1 MGLKFGRD
9 IANSLRRRVPRRGD
23 KWHLDEVVL
32 SIGGKHH
39 YLWRAVDKDDSVL
52 NVLVQSW
59 RDTKAA
65 KWLLRKLLKKQGVG
79 PRGMMTDKLKSYAG
93 AKRETMPDV
102 EHRQHKGLN
111 NRAENSPSDDETTRR
126 NLGRSRRCSTRCVIL
141 ACPAVHISPPYAHTG
156 PNKLMAPPG
165 LAQPGILPT
174 CLAVT
179 ASP

>member
-1 MGLKFGRD
+1 MGLKFGPD

-23 KWHLDEVVL
+23 KWHLEDVVL

-39 YLWRAVDKDDSVL
+39 YLWRAVDKDGSVL
-52 NVLVQSW
+52 NVLVQSR

-65 KWLLRKLLKKQGVG
+65 KRLLRKLLKQQGVV
-79 PRGMMTDKLKSYAG
+79 TDKLKSYAA

-111 NRAENSPSDDETTRR
+111 NRAENSPSANETARR
-126 NLGRSRRCSTRCVIL
+126 NLGRRRRCSTRCVIL

-156 PNKLMAPPG
+156 PNKLMAPPC